1 MRANNPTIGRTIFL
15 FVDGLSGSDA
25 ADLPLREALEGEVDS
40 VSIAV
45 AMVVSVLLIVRKKSN
60 EEWF

>member
-1 MRANNPTIGRTIFL
+1 
-15 FVDGLSGSDA
+15 
-25 ADLPLREALEGEVDS
+25 LEGEVDS